1 MTRVRRSLAGLLFG
15 FASMFASLALSGFW
29 LQYTAFSPDHTRSAA
44 KAVLQDSDIKD
55 EIAQQIAEATV
66 VQLNQNVPD
75 QFPSIDTEPVRQL
88 VFQNLRTTQG
98 SELLQDVIADAH
110 AKLIGLHDDP
120 VQITPEQMVPLVGNE
135 VAMNAPTI
143 VLPVEE
149 VGALSTAR
157 QVLTWLVPVAA
168 GLAVIML
175 LLGFFAHPEKAELL
189 RSLGILFLGMA
200 LLLVVIGYVVPT
212 LVLPLVTDNVWI
224 GAVPKLAADSLPFL
238 LGLTLVLAGAGIG
251 CLAAASASRRRDR
264 WSQPIRRTQYRE
276 ERRWS

>member
-1 MTRVRRSLAGLLFG
+1 MVRVRRSLAGLLFG

-44 KAVLQDSDIKD
+44 KAVLGDSEIKD
-55 EIAQQIAEATV
+55 EIARRIADATV
-66 VQLNQNVPD
+66 VQLNQAVPD
-75 QFPSIDTEPVRQL
+75 QFPTIDTQPVREL
-88 VFQNLRTTQG
+88 VFANLRTTQG
-98 SELLQDVIADAH
+98 SELMQDVIADAH
-110 AKLIGLHDDP
+110 GKLIGLNDEP

-143 VLPVEE
+143 VLPIEE

-157 QVLTWLVPVAA
+157 EVLKWLVPISA
-168 GLAVIML
+168 GLAAVLL

-212 LVLPLVTDNVWI
+212 LVLPLFTDNVWV
-224 GAVPKLAADSLPFL
+224 GALPRMAADSLPFL
-238 LGLTLVLAGAGIG
+238 LGLTLVLVGAGIG

-264 WSQPIRRTQYRE
+264 WSQPVRRTQYRE